1 MTTENNA
8 QFYHQSVLPQEIID
22 SLNIINNGHYLDA
35 TLGAGGHTE
44 LILKQGENVKITAI
58 DQDINAIN
66 FAQEKLKNYQDKIS
80 FFQGNFADFKPFNT
94 LFDGIIADLGVSSP
108 N

>member
-35 TLGAGGHTE
+35 TLGAGG
-44 LILKQGENVKITAI
+44 AYR
-58 DQDINAIN
+58 INS
-66 FAQEKLKNYQDKIS
+66 KTGRKCKNNCY
-80 FFQGNFADFKPFNT
+80 
-94 LFDGIIADLGVSSP
+94 
-108 N
+108 